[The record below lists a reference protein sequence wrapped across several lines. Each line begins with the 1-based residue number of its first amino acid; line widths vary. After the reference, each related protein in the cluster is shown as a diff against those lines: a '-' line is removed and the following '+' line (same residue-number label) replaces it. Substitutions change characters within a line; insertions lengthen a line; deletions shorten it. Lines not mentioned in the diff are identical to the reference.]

1 MMRLVY
7 GSAQNGYPAD
17 GGSVMAQAKGGGCRT
32 GFKFGCFGCLA
43 VIFLLTLITAI
54 IFGIAW
60 NQVRIEDIETT
71 ELTKV
76 LTVPEPVGIEDGDLE
91 VPTEFV
97 VTEPAG
103 RVILDLRNTVF
114 EIRPAR
120 PGEPLSVEARFDIN
134 NYGLSE
140 NFDEGTD
147 EEGWTY
153 EVSFRRTSDSY
164 ALTALKEL
172 LGGSKPRVKV
182 FLPSDV
188 PYDLELDIMQGGA
201 EVELGGL
208 WLTNVDLH
216 FLQGGG
222 AVEFGEPLQ
231 RPAESVAI
239 EFSQGGGAI
248 EGVGNASPSTLDVS
262 FSMGGGYIDLRGPW
276 QQDAEITIDQSMG
289 GVSVDLP
296 SNVVLRG
303 IGRYDTEKPAEVG
316 EEVPVLRFSTSS
328 HYGELEF
335 IQ

>member
-1 MMRLVY
+1 
-7 GSAQNGYPAD
+7 
-17 GGSVMAQAKGGGCRT
+17 MAQAKGGGCKT
-32 GFKFGCFGCLA
+32 AFKFGCLGCLA
-43 VIFLLTLITAI
+43 LLLLLIAITAI
-54 IFGIAW
+54 VFGIAW
-60 NQVRIEDIETT
+60 NQVQKEEVETT
-71 ELTKV
+71 ELTQV
-76 LTVPEPVGIEDGDLE
+76 LAVPEAAGVDDGPLE
-91 VPTEFV
+91 VPSEFV
-97 VTEPAG
+97 IEEPAG

-114 EIRPAR
+114 EIRPAQ
-120 PGEPLSVEARFDIN
+120 PGEPLKVVAKFDIN
-134 NYGLSE
+134 NYGLTES
-140 NFDEGTD
+140 FDEGSV

-172 LGGSKPRVKV
+172 LGGTKPKVKI

-188 PYDLELDIMQGGA
+188 LYDLELDVMQGGA

-208 WLTNVDLH
+208 WLSDVDLR

-231 RPAESVAI
+231 QPAESVAI
-239 EFSQGGGAI
+239 QFSQGGGAI
-248 EGVGNASPSTLDVS
+248 EGIGNASPSTVDVS

-289 GVSVDLP
+289 GVSLQLP

-303 IGRYDTEKPAEVG
+303 IGRYDTEKPAEGG

-328 HYGELEF
+328 HYGELE
-335 IQ
+335 IIK

>member
-1 MMRLVY
+1 
-7 GSAQNGYPAD
+7 
-17 GGSVMAQAKGGGCRT
+17 MAQTKSGCKT
-32 GFKFGCFGCLA
+32 GFKFGCLGCLA
-43 VIFLLTLITAI
+43 LLFFLIVITAI
-54 IFGIAW
+54 VFGIAW
-60 NQVRIEDIETT
+60 NQVRNEEVETKK
-71 ELTKV
+71 LVQV
-76 LTVPEPVGIEDGDLE
+76 LAAPEPVGIEGDPLE

-97 VTEPAG
+97 VSEPAG
-103 RVILDLRNTVF
+103 RVVLDLRNTVF

-120 PGEPLSVEARFDIN
+120 PGEPLKVEAKFDIN
-134 NYGLSE
+134 NYGLTES
-140 NFDEGTD
+140 FDEGSA
-147 EEGWTY
+147 EEGWTF

-172 LGGSKPRVKV
+172 LGGTKPKVKI

-188 PYDLELDIMQGGA
+188 LYDLDVDIMQGGA

-208 WLTNVDLH
+208 WLSNIDLR

-231 RPAESVAI
+231 QPAESLAI
-239 EFSQGGGAI
+239 QFSQGGGAI
-248 EGVGNASPSTLDVS
+248 EGIGNASPSALDVS

-289 GVSVDLP
+289 GVSLQLP

-303 IGRYDTEKPAEVG
+303 IGRHDTEGPAEGG
-316 EEVPVLRFSTSS
+316 EKVPVLRFSTSS

-335 IQ
+335 IK